1 MEIFFAPINRLPL
14 FRGSLTLIPSLA
26 LLASERLSRH
36 SIAGRAFV
44 DIEVIVL
51 LLQHLS
57 VKAFRTILRYQSGRY
72 CVNSG
77 VACDSVWESLLHFL
91 IRDIE
96 VKELSFETG
105 ISKNHWQSLKSS
117 CKRLCIRYRGE
128 NLLHQRVTF
137 LSEA

>member
-1 MEIFFAPINRLPL
+1 MDKKYGNIFCANQPSAALSQLANARSLCDWLRHCCRL
-14 FRGSLTLIPSLA
+14 
-26 LLASERLSRH
+26 
-36 SIAGRAFV
+36 GRAFV

-57 VKAFRTILRYQSGRY
+57 VKAFRTILRYQSGRF
-72 CVNSG
+72 CVKSG
-77 VACDSVWESLLHFL
+77 VACDSVRESLLHFL

-96 VKELSFETG
+96 VKELSFGTG

-128 NLLHQRVTF
+128 NLLHQRVAF

>member
-1 MEIFFAPINRLPL
+1 MDKKYGNIFCANQPSATLSQLANAR
-14 FRGSLTLIPSLA
+14 SLCDWL
-26 LLASERLSRH
+26 RH
-36 SIAGRAFV
+36 CCRMGRAFV